1 MDDVDRSNDFRYLA
15 ARNSIACPDRIE
27 KLCFEV
33 CCNRKRTRHKI
44 HVFFF
49 YLKVLFKVRHQVPFV
64 SSGPKEYQ
72 SYILVSL
79 YFLHDLHKGQ
89 N

>member
-15 ARNSIACPDRIE
+15 ARNSIAYPDRIE

-33 CCNRKRTRHKI
+33 CCNRKRTRH
-44 HVFFF
+44 
-49 YLKVLFKVRHQVPFV
+49 LKVLFKVRYQVPFV